1 MDKASG
7 ALERNGWKHQ
17 LNGGVSSF
25 QDELRSH
32 QRIQSLTEYIIT
44 RHASRN
50 ISIFNNNFRFGH
62 GWGGMLNVNFEPTY
76 RTLDRTYHAV
86 YNVNGQIYKTF
97 LGDNLQVALD
107 FTPLGNRRKLD
118 RQAGANKVSYKYTT
132 PVQYVGFSLTWNFS
146 GGKKVDVNVVDG
158 IQDYHETKDN
168 R

>member
-1 MDKASG
+1 
-7 ALERNGWKHQ
+7 
-17 LNGGVSSF
+17 
-25 QDELRSH
+25 
-32 QRIQSLTEYIIT
+32 
-44 RHASRN
+44 
-50 ISIFNNNFRFGH
+50 
-62 GWGGMLNVNFEPTY
+62 GWGGMLNANFDPTY

-86 YNVNGQIYKTF
+86 YNVNGQIYKTI

-146 GGKKVDVNVVDG
+146 GGKNVDVNVVEG
-158 IQDYHETKDN
+158 IQNYHETKDN

>member
-1 MDKASG
+1 MLDGIHYNK
-7 ALERNGWKHQ
+7 
-17 LNGGVSSF
+17 
-25 QDELRSH
+25 
-32 QRIQSLTEYIIT
+32 T
-44 RHASRN
+44 RFKEN
-50 ISIFNNNFRFGH
+50 FYFNNNFRFGH
-62 GWGGMLNVNFEPTY
+62 GWGGMLNANFEPTY

-86 YNVNGQIYKTF
+86 YNVNGQVYKTF
-97 LGDNLQVALD
+97 LDDNLQVALD

-118 RQAGANKVSYKYTT
+118 RYAGTNKVSYKYTT